1 MDDRKKTK
9 AQLLDELADL
19 RSKVQQLE
27 AIEKPVQIDEEK
39 YRTIL
44 DNIEDGYYEVDL
56 SGKYTFVNQSV
67 SRYHGRSSEEL
78 IGQSYRKFLQ
88 TPEAAQ
94 EIFKVFNQVFRTG
107 NPAQIFEYQ
116 IIRKDGEIRDLEVSA
131 SLILD
136 TEGKPAG
143 FRGISRDITE
153 RKKLEAEKER
163 YREFIENIND
173 GCYELDLKGNLT
185 FANAST
191 FPRFGYSREEVQG
204 MNYTQYTSPETAQKL
219 FPIFNEIYRTGI
231 PFRVVEYE
239 VIRKGGEIGHLEMS
253 VSLIRDTKG
262 KPVGFRVVSRDV
274 SERKRMEAEN
284 ERYRDFV
291 ENITDGC
298 IESDLA
304 GNTTFVNE
312 AVCQMFGYT
321 REELIG
327 MNNRN
332 RITPETAKRIFK
344 VFNEIYRTGLPA
356 KIFDYPL
363 LRKDGEIRHLEV
375 SGSLIKDQAG
385 KAKGFRGV
393 IRDITDRKKM
403 EAEQE
408 RYRDFV
414 ENIADGCWE
423 IDLAGNT
430 TFINE
435 TTCRVM
441 QYTREELLGM
451 NNRAFTTP
459 ETAKQLFK
467 VFNEI
472 YRTGLPAY
480 ISDYHVVRKDGGT
493 IVLELSASLIR
504 DEAGNPVGFRGIT
517 RDITERKKMEAE
529 QERFRDF
536 VENITDGCWEIDLA
550 GNITFVNESACR
562 MMGYPQEEFLGMNNR
577 AYTSPETAKQ
587 LVKVFNEI
595 YRTGLPAKISD
606 YRHCAQG
613 WEVLYVLE
621 MSASLI
627 RDQAGNPIGF
637 RGITRDITERK
648 KMEAETVR
656 LTEQLNQARKLE
668 AIGTLAGGIA
678 HDFNNLLMGI
688 QGYTSLM
695 LLDTDPS
702 HPFYEKLKAVES
714 QVRSAA
720 DLTRQ
725 LLGYARGGRYEVK
738 ATNLNELVG
747 KTASLFGR
755 TKKEIS
761 IHQIFAKNLWTIE
774 ADQGQLE
781 QVLLNLFMNAWQAM
795 PGGGALYLQTENV
808 WLDESYVEPYET
820 APGPFVKLSVTD
832 TGIGM
837 DRETKERIFE
847 PFFTTKEMG
856 RGTGL
861 GLASTYGIIR
871 GHKGIIT
878 VYSEKGYGTTFN
890 IYLPSSQKE
899 ALQEI
904 QLSREIM
911 KVQGTLLLVDDEKT
925 IIEVTG
931 GMITRLGYQLL
942 IAHSGEEAVEIYQ
955 ANSDRID
962 LVIMDMI
969 MPGIGGGEAF
979 DLIKSI
985 NPQVKII
992 LSSGFNLNGAAKRS

>member
-1 MDDRKKTK
+1 MNDNQKTK
-9 AQLLDELADL
+9 AQLLVELADL
-19 RSKVQQLE
+19 RRQVEKQE
-27 AIEKPVQIDEEK
+27 AVKKSGLAGEER
-39 YRTIL
+39 YLTIL
-44 DNIEDGYYEVDL
+44 EQIEDGYYEVDL
-56 SGKYTFVNQSV
+56 SGKYTFVNTSV
-67 SRYHGRSSEEL
+67 CKYHGRSPDEL
-78 IGQSYRKFLQ
+78 IGQSYRKFFANL
-88 TPEAAQ
+88 ESAQ
-94 EIFKVFNQVFRTG
+94 KIFKV
-107 NPAQIFEYQ
+107 Y
-116 IIRKDGEIRDLEVSA
+116 
-131 SLILD
+131 
-136 TEGKPAG
+136 
-143 FRGISRDITE
+143 
-153 RKKLEAEKER
+153 
-163 YREFIENIND
+163 
-173 GCYELDLKGNLT
+173 
-185 FANAST
+185 
-191 FPRFGYSREEVQG
+191 
-204 MNYTQYTSPETAQKL
+204 
-219 FPIFNEIYRTGI
+219 NEIYRTGI
-231 PFRVVEYE
+231 
-239 VIRKGGEIGHLEMS
+239 
-253 VSLIRDTKG
+253 
-262 KPVGFRVVSRDV
+262 
-274 SERKRMEAEN
+274 
-284 ERYRDFV
+284 
-291 ENITDGC
+291 
-298 IESDLA
+298 
-304 GNTTFVNE
+304 
-312 AVCQMFGYT
+312 
-321 REELIG
+321 
-327 MNNRN
+327 
-332 RITPETAKRIFK
+332 
-344 VFNEIYRTGLPA
+344 PA

-393 IRDITDRKKM
+393 IRDITERKKM

-408 RYRDFV
+408 RYRAFV

-430 TFINE
+430 TFMNE

-441 QYTREELLGM
+441 QYTREELLGL

-459 ETAKQLFK
+459 ETAKKLFK

-480 ISDYHVVRKDGGT
+480 MSDYPVIRKDGGT
-493 IVLELSASLIR
+493 IVLELSASLIRDDAGNPVGFRGITRDISERKKMEVEQERYRDFVENIADGVWEVDLAGNMTLFNEATCRMFGYPREEFLGLNNRAYTSPETAKQTFRLFNEIYRTGSPAKIFDYEVIHKDGTVGTLELSASLIR

-517 RDITERKKMEAE
+517 RDITERK
-529 QERFRDF
+529 R
-536 VENITDGCWEIDLA
+536 
-550 GNITFVNESACR
+550 
-562 MMGYPQEEFLGMNNR
+562 
-577 AYTSPETAKQ
+577 
-587 LVKVFNEI
+587 
-595 YRTGLPAKISD
+595 
-606 YRHCAQG
+606 
-613 WEVLYVLE
+613 
-621 MSASLI
+621 
-627 RDQAGNPIGF
+627 
-637 RGITRDITERK
+637 
-648 KMEAETVR
+648 MEAETAR

-668 AIGTLAGGIA
+668 AVGTLAGGIA

-702 HPFYEKLKAVES
+702 HPFYEKLKTVEA

-725 LLGYARGGRYEVK
+725 LLGYAREGRYEVK
-738 ATNLNELVG
+738 ATDLNELVG

-808 WLDESYVEPYET
+808 RLDESYVEPYET

-904 QLSREIM
+904 QPSREIM
-911 KVQGTLLLVDDEKT
+911 KVQGTLLLVDDEKI

-931 GMITRLGYQLL
+931 GHDHPVGVS
-942 IAHSGEEAVEIYQ
+942 AP
-955 ANSDRID
+955 DR
-962 LVIMDMI
+962 
-969 MPGIGGGEAF
+969 
-979 DLIKSI
+979 
-985 NPQVKII
+985 PQ
-992 LSSGFNLNGAAKRS
+992 R